1 MCALTTRPD
10 LSISSDTSFGHRR
23 VAIAGQL
30 TVRTCWEL
38 REELS
43 ATPAPGTHSL
53 TVDLGEVAHLDAAG
67 LAAVT
72 APVMQLRRRG
82 LLVSVVL
89 PHDPTAR
96 RVAEMSGVAPLLH
109 LMR

>member
-1 MCALTTRPD
+1 MHAVAARSD
-10 LSISSDTSFGHRR
+10 LSISSETSFGHRR
-23 VAIAGQL
+23 VAVTGQL
-30 TVRTCWEL
+30 TVRTCWDL

-53 TVDLGEVAHLDAAG
+53 TVDLGKVDHLDAAG
-67 LAAVT
+67 LTAVT

-89 PHDPTAR
+89 PHDPSAR
-96 RVAEMSGVAPLLH
+96 RVAEMAGVAPLLH
-109 LMR
+109 LVR